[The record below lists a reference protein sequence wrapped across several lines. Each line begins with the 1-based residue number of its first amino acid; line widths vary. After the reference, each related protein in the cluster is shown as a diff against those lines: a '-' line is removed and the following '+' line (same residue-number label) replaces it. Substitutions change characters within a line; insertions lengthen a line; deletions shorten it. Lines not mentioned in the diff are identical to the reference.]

1 MYDPLQQVLQQS
13 GVNLPSIQAMQSA
26 FAPKDYSRYFQQ
38 PQVISTPGY
47 SQGSFQ
53 QQYQQPAQQT
63 TQAVGGSSPM
73 QDASG
78 LSQDD
83 YFKRL
88 RQIESQGDPT
98 AYNSSG
104 HAGLYQFSKST
115 ADPYLRKLGTSWEA
129 FRKDPQLQDRV
140 AKMWTNDLDATL
152 GRNGLPVTNRNR
164 WFLHNLGPGGGVNLL
179 KGRYDK
185 INPTHITSNL
195 PAKYGTTAQDYI
207 NYWSRRWA

>member
-1 MYDPLQQVLQQS
+1 MIDPLSSVLQQS
-13 GVNLPSIQAMQSA
+13 GINPAIMKSSFLPQQSYALPQAEIVQ
-26 FAPKDYSRYFQQ
+26 APQIPVSKS
-38 PQVISTPGY
+38 SMLPGY
-47 SQGSFQ
+47 MRQTI
-53 QQYQQPAQQT
+53 QPAQQ
-63 TQAVGGSSPM
+63 AGGSNPV

-88 RQIESQGDPT
+88 RQIESGGNPN

-115 ADPYLRKLGTSWEA
+115 ASPYLKKIGANWNT
-129 FRKDPQLQDRV
+129 FRKDPQLQDQV

-152 GRNGLPVTNRNR
+152 KSNGLPVTNRNR

-195 PAKYGTTAQDYI
+195 PAKYGTTAQDYL
-207 NYWSRRWA
+207 NYWSKKWA

>member
-26 FAPKDYSRYFQQ
+26 FAPKIDYRQYFQQ
-38 PQVISTPGY
+38 PQIIQP
-47 SQGSFQ
+47 QQHQ
-53 QQYQQPAQQT
+53 QQGYQQIAQT
-63 TQAVGGSSPM
+63 PQAVGGSSPM
-73 QDASG
+73 QDVSG

-88 RQIESQGDPT
+88 RRIESQGNPN
-98 AYNSSG
+98 AYNRG

-115 ADPYLRKLGTSWEA
+115 ADPYLRKLGTSWEY

-152 GRNGLPVTNRNR
+152 RRNGLPVTNRNR

-185 INPTHITSNL
+185 INPVHITSNL
-195 PAKYGTTAQDYI
+195 PAKYGTTAQDYL
-207 NYWSRRWA
+207 NYWSKRWA